1 MLPWPGPCRDR
12 RMADDRDRLELRMRT
27 IRVSFQ
33 AALRRTSVP
42 DGARARAL
50 ELLDAVSGDVERF
63 GDPEL
68 ATILDE
74 TRRSI
79 ESAG

>member
-1 MLPWPGPCRDR
+1 
-12 RMADDRDRLELRMRT
+12 MADGRDRLELRMRT

-33 AALRRTSVP
+33 AAIRQTTTP

-50 ELLDAVSGDVERF
+50 ELLDAIGGDVERL